1 MIRMATELLLESEQ
15 DPNKINYVN
24 SINSSMN
31 VLYARVNDRNDF
43 KLINKGMFRPQ
54 MQVFNLK
61 DAFMEILQFFHL
73 QALIKKQQFV
83 IQFEKMVPLFCYSD
97 KLRLQQILANLASNA
112 IKFSGNNTIM
122 IGVEF
127 DADNSMLCVMVR
139 DEGQGIHENQE
150 QSIFEFEKNF

>member
-73 QALIKKQQFV
+73 QALIKKQQL
-83 IQFEKMVPLFCYSD
+83 ILKFESLVPEICCCD
-97 KLRLQQILANLASNA
+97 KQRLQQVLANLTSNA
-112 IKFSGNNTIM
+112 VKFSGN
-122 IGVEF
+122 
-127 DADNSMLCVMVR
+127 
-139 DEGQGIHENQE
+139 
-150 QSIFEFEKNF
+150 QSVQI